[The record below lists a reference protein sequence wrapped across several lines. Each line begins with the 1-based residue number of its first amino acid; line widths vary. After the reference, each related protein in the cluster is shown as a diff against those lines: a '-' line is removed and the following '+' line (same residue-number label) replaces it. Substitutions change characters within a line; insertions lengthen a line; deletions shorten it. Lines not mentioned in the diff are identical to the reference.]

1 MTETEILYSN
11 IADRNATIYRLT
23 DEGKS
28 VQGIAGALKI
38 SVSIVNNFLGDDGM
52 GEN

>member
-1 MTETEILYSN
+1 MNEEFRNSMS
-11 IADRNATIYRLT
+11 DRNEAIYRMA

-28 VQGIAGALKI
+28 AQEIADALKI

-52 GEN
+52 GGN